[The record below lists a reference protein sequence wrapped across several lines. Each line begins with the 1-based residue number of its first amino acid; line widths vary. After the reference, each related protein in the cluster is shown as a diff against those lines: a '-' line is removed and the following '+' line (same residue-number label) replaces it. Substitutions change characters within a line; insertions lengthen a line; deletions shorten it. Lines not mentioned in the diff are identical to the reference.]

1 MSGNI
6 LSKKQDA
13 KIKRCVKGLNDV
25 LAELQYENPD
35 LDINWFLEDN
45 DNLNL
50 MKGETH
56 NDNHTGMPCNTIK
69 LYSLNRSSGGG
80 W

>member
-1 MSGNI
+1 MSEI

-13 KIKRCVKGLNDV
+13 KIKRCIKGLNDV
-25 LAELQYENPD
+25 MAELQTENPE
-35 LDINWFLEDN
+35 LNINWFLEDN

-50 MKGETH
+50 MKGDSH
-56 NDNHTGMPCNTIK
+56 DDNHSANFDNSIK
-69 LYSLNRSSGGG
+69 MYSLDRSSGGG